1 MQRVTAI
8 LSFYCTDMGI
18 SLERMGESD
27 PRVLDIVTAG
37 YCLVSF
43 PVLRDDR
50 GSGDETRNCYTAEC
64 LRVQSY

>member
-1 MQRVTAI
+1 
-8 LSFYCTDMGI
+8 MGI

-37 YCLVSF
+37 YCLVLF
-43 PVLRDDR
+43 PVLRDDG